1 MKKHPFYLVTLL
13 TALLCLTACKDPVE
27 TTIVTVNT
35 TIDTSI
41 DGLQLTEGTYT
52 FENVSN
58 AKQLTLAYPNQSIEL
73 EDGLYNLSFI
83 GKGVYRH
90 DSLSGEVEVQGVRS
104 NLAVSG
110 GNYTVELTVFVRN
123 VSDGD
128 FVIAELFLPGTF
140 NEAGKQYNGDQYV
153 RIYNNSDKVLY
164 ADGLV
169 FMESAFMTTSK
180 YKVVDPDIMNEAMAI
195 NTVAV
200 VPGNGQDHPVQP
212 GESIILCDNA
222 INHKEANPNS
232 IDLSK
237 ADFEWYF
244 PDSKLEVDNPEVEN
258 LSIYYCY
265 TKTIWILNKQG
276 NRAYAI
282 GRLPQGM
289 TADRY
294 IAEYK
299 YDYTYE
305 LDNGTV
311 SKPQSQYKFPNEW
324 IVDAVNVGANNEW
337 QWNVTASK
345 LDMGHT
351 YIGQNNT
358 IAENIGKCVLR
369 KVSHKDGSR
378 EVLLDTDNSSV
389 DFTPA
394 ATPTLFTK

>member
-1 MKKHPFYLVTLL
+1 
-13 TALLCLTACKDPVE
+13 
-27 TTIVTVNT
+27 
-35 TIDTSI
+35 
-41 DGLQLTEGTYT
+41 
-52 FENVSN
+52 
-58 AKQLTLAYPNQSIEL
+58 L

-244 PDSKLEVDNPEVEN
+244 PDSKLDVDNPEVEN